1 MLWAQD
7 LGMEPILAVWS
18 GLYLDGTVVPENK
31 IGVYVQAALDE
42 LEFLMGDTSTTWG
55 SRRASLGYPQ
65 PFEIHFVE
73 VGNEDSLSGGAPTY
87 SAYRFNAFYHAISK
101 AYPNM

>member
-1 MLWAQD
+1 MLWAKD
-7 LGMEPILAVWS
+7 LGMEPVLAVWS
-18 GLYLDGTVVPENK
+18 GHYLDGTSIPKNQ
-31 IGVYVQAALDE
+31 IYTYVQAALDE

-55 SRRASLGYPQ
+55 SRRASLGYPE

-73 VGNEDSLSGGAPTY
+73 VGNEDSLSDGAPTY
-87 SAYRFNAFYHAISK
+87 SAYRFEAFYNAISK